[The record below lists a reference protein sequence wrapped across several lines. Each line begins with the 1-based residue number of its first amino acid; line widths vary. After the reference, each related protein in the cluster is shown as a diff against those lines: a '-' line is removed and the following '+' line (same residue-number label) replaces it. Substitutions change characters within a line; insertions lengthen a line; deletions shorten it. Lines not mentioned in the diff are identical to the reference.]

1 MGLGRGLRSGAAL
14 LGCALVLTACT
25 HTGARG
31 GPSSAAASGDA
42 PGTAAARLSGTP
54 SSGTPSSETPSPD
67 TPASGPSAPGPSVS
81 GPPASGPPPSGAP
94 ASGGPAAPLPAD
106 APAQEA
112 DPAKSPA
119 DARAARALIRAV
131 IADEALVGG
140 GARRAAPYESDPDT
154 WAVLGEDC
162 VWRRAALPAGVLGN
176 LRRDF
181 EVPGAGGAPAL
192 RLSAEVTVHRT
203 ALLAAWD
210 EARMAE
216 EALRCPGQTPRAG
229 ARLTGLTSGAY
240 AWGEGNNAFSD
251 DTLIERGQCVSDTRG
266 GPYPYWWTQAT
277 FGPVVVSA
285 SLCGG
290 TARDEDASVD
300 LVQTYF
306 TQMLGRVKTE
316 IARPAGTASGT
327 PSGTAGPSVA
337 ASGRKGT

>member
-1 MGLGRGLRSGAAL
+1 
-14 LGCALVLTACT
+14 
-25 HTGARG
+25 
-31 GPSSAAASGDA
+31 
-42 PGTAAARLSGTP
+42 
-54 SSGTPSSETPSPD
+54 
-67 TPASGPSAPGPSVS
+67 
-81 GPPASGPPPSGAP
+81 
-94 ASGGPAAPLPAD
+94 
-106 APAQEA
+106 EA

-162 VWRRAALPAGVLGN
+162 AWRREALPAGVLGN
-176 LRRDF
+176 LRRNF

-210 EARMAE
+210 ESRMAE
-216 EALRCPGQTPRAG
+216 EALRCPRQTLRAG
-229 ARLTGLTSGAY
+229 ERLTGLTSGAY

-251 DTLIERGQCVSDTRG
+251 DTLIERGRCVGGAHD

-290 TARDEDASVD
+290 AERDAAASVD

-306 TQMLGRVKTE
+306 AQMLARVKTE
-316 IARPAGTASGT
+316 IARPSGTASGT
-327 PSGTAGPSVA
+327 AAPSA
-337 ASGRKGT
+337 AAYGRKGA